1 MPGRPR
7 MLARV
12 FVWRTVTAQCDSTL
26 LTRPKMDPLRADLHA
41 LGTFA
46 NLRLLH
52 GLDGVEMTTTT
63 IGHNYFRLLVE
74 ASRR

>member
-1 MPGRPR
+1 
-7 MLARV
+7 
-12 FVWRTVTAQCDSTL
+12 
-26 LTRPKMDPLRADLHA
+26 MDPLRADLHA